1 MIKQIPETYVA
12 FLKGRDRETP
22 DDGGLT
28 PISLLIGI
36 GFAVFSAIAGP
47 YAIVIL
53 RTSEITWSYFPIC
66 VGLPFVLLVF
76 CNSFAKR
83 IAGRGLRR
91 GDLVTIAIMG
101 LAASGLPVF
110 LVSFV
115 FAIIATPYYGATGE
129 NRWAEF
135 AQPHLPKW
143 AVPTD
148 EKALL
153 HYFEGLPPDA
163 EGGMPL
169 YAWLGPLLWWFSLF
183 AALFFLCLCL
193 VVVLRRHWV
202 ETERLPFPVAQI
214 PLLLTA
220 ESRGSALPPIFR
232 AKAFWV
238 GCSIPFLIICFNIA
252 SYFEPGLP
260 RIPAFSG
267 GDLAIIPGPIRQP
280 RGILYFP
287 IIGFAYLVTAPVTL
301 SIWVFYLLV
310 AMEGSLLKVLHV
322 GTAPDPFVIA
332 GFEMT
337 LWQDWGA
344 FVAMVV
350 LALWLARRHL
360 ANVLRQVLDRST
372 RSDAGELLSYPTA
385 VFGGIAASL
394 YLVGWFTASGME
406 PWVAV
411 LCLLFA
417 VVIFLGITR
426 IVTQSGVHF
435 LTTPVTSQ
443 GMVLALT
450 GTAVP
455 PPTLMGLALTN
466 VWCGD
471 VQSIFMVSAAHA
483 ARLNTLCQRR
493 RGLALAM
500 GISVT
505 VSFFT
510 TSFFPAFPGVRPRGF
525 EPAVDPQPL
534 LRPRRHRVQ
543 RRRRPDAAA
552 CRHGLDTPS
561 VLRPGSDRV
570 RGCRLPSLPGGL
582 VAAPPGRA
590 DHCKYL
596 DGAPDRSFRFH
607 RLVSQDVDPAIWLGS
622 TLRTPAPIF
631 HRSACRFLSRRRRR
645 WDRRPHLVFRGRTR
659 DSARLKKRP
668 RPLAGT
674 RPGNRLVSGS
684 LRSAP
689 RAGRSAV
696 RRGRCRPGA
705 AGGCAPR

>member
-1 MIKQIPETYVA
+1 M
-12 FLKGRDRETP
+12 
-22 DDGGLT
+22 
-28 PISLLIGI
+28 
-36 GFAVFSAIAGP
+36 
-47 YAIVIL
+47 
-53 RTSEITWSYFPIC
+53 
-66 VGLPFVLLVF
+66 F

-115 FAIIATPYYGATGE
+115 FAIIATPYYGATGK

-153 HYFEGLPPDA
+153 PYFEGLPPDA

-193 VVVLRRHWV
+193 VVALRRHWV

-220 ESRGSALPPIFR
+220 ESRGSVLPPIFR

-322 GTAPDPFVIA
+322 STAPDPFVIA

-360 ANVLRQVLDRST
+360 PNVLRQVLDRST

-443 GMVLALT
+443 GLVLALT

-493 RGLALAM
+493 RGLVLAM

-510 TSFFPAFPGVRPRGF
+510 TSFFLLSLAYDLGALNLRSILNLSSGHGATVFNGGVAQMQQPVGTDWTRLLFFVLGATVY
-525 EPAVDPQPL
+525 AVVAYLHYRVAWWPL
-534 LRPRRHRVQ
+534 HPVGLTIAITWMVRQIVLSVFIAWFLKMLILRYGSVQLFGRLRPFFIGLPVGFFLGVGVGGIVDLIWFFGVGH
-543 RRRRPDAAA
+543 AIL
-552 CRHGLDTPS
+552 HG
-561 VLRPGSDRV
+561 
-570 RGCRLPSLPGGL
+570 
-582 VAAPPGRA
+582 
-590 DHCKYL
+590 
-596 DGAPDRSFRFH
+596 
-607 RLVSQDVDPAIWLGS
+607 
-622 TLRTPAPIF
+622 
-631 HRSACRFLSRRRRR
+631 
-645 WDRRPHLVFRGRTR
+645 
-659 DSARLKKRP
+659 
-668 RPLAGT
+668 
-674 RPGNRLVSGS
+674 
-684 LRSAP
+684 
-689 RAGRSAV
+689 
-696 RRGRCRPGA
+696 
-705 AGGCAPR
+705 